1 MYSGYFYKKKGE
13 EYANGPSG
21 KQAIYDCSVTI
32 YEEKN
37 KERCSQ
43 RINQYKPNTLLIMD
57 KIFKIPTFI

>member
-37 KERCSQ
+37 K
-43 RINQYKPNTLLIMD
+43 D
-57 KIFKIPTFI
+57 